1 MNTTPL
7 TSKSKNPIRL
17 PRYHWAFNPEPQVE
31 ISITYIQV
39 MRKFFTDVPQELW
52 RSYRWQIQ
60 NRIKTK
66 EELKRYIRLT
76 PEEERGIDQT
86 TGLYP
91 MAITPYYLSLMDPED
106 PQDPIRLQAIPRAV
120 EVDER
125 VQSMGEPDP
134 FREEGH
140 IPGLTH
146 RYPDRV
152 LFTLTTFCA
161 VYCRHCM
168 RKRIFQEGERART
181 REEIDRFLEYVRRH
195 EEIRDVLI
203 SGGEPLSVSNEK
215 LEYVLSNLRKIPHVE
230 IIRIGT
236 RLPVLAPQRFF
247 DEELLHI
254 LEKYSPIWVNTH
266 FNHPKEITQESA
278 EAVERL
284 LRHGVPVNN
293 QTVLLKGI
301 NDDPQVMLELMRGLL
316 RIKVRPV
323 YLFHC
328 DPVKGALHFRT
339 SLEKGLEIMEYLR
352 GRISGMGIPTYAVDL
367 PGGKGKVPISPNYI
381 LSVSGDTYTFK
392 SPLDGIVEYTIR
404 DAELY

>member
-1 MNTTPL
+1 MRRFFEHIPL
-7 TSKSKNPIRL
+7 
-17 PRYHWAFNPEPQVE
+17 
-31 ISITYIQV
+31 
-39 MRKFFTDVPQELW
+39 ELW

-66 EELKRYIRLT
+66 EELKRYVKLL
-76 PEEERGIDQT
+76 PEEEEGIDKTQ
-86 TGLYP
+86 GIYP

-106 PQDPIRLQAIPRAV
+106 PEDPIRLQAIPRAV
-120 EVDER
+120 EVDPI
-125 VQSMGEPDP
+125 VQSYGEPDP
-134 FREEGH
+134 FKEEGS

-181 REEIDRFLEYVRRH
+181 KEEIDLFIDYVRRH

-203 SGGEPLSVSNEK
+203 SGGEPLSVSEEK
-215 LEYVLSNLRKIPHVE
+215 LEYLLSNLRKIPHVE
-230 IIRIGT
+230 VIRFGT

-247 DEELLHI
+247 DDKLLDL
-254 LEKYSPIWVNTH
+254 LEKYSPIWINTH
-266 FNHPKEITQESA
+266 FNHPREITPKAQ

-284 LRHGVPVNN
+284 LRRGVPVNN
-293 QTVLLKGI
+293 QTVLLKGV
-301 NDDPQVMLELMRGLL
+301 NDKPEVMLELMRALL

-328 DPVKGALHFRT
+328 DPVKGAVHFRT
-339 SLEKGLEIMEYLR
+339 SLEKGIEIMQYLR
-352 GRISGMGIPTYAVDL
+352 GRLSGMGIPTYAVDL

-381 LSVSGDTYTFK
+381 VAKEGDTYTFQ
-392 SPLDGIVEYTIR
+392 SPLGGFVEYEIK
-404 DAELY
+404 EVL